1 MQLSSSM
8 NQSVHVYYAGMEMD
22 IKFAFNELNINHWII
37 RYLF

>member
-22 IKFAFNELNINHWII
+22 MKFALNEINIYYWII
-37 RYLF
+37 IYSQ